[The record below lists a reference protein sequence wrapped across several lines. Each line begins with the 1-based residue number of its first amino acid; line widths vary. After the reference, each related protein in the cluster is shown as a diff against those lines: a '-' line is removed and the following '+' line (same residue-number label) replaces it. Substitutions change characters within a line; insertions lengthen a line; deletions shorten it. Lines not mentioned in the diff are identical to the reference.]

1 MGVSEVIIMDH
12 HPSRK
17 GNILII
23 CTLFEP
29 NRLEQSSL
37 QIAYEHVV
45 PLRRR
50 PGQAAGAK
58 KQLDVK
64 RSPQRRSA

>member
-1 MGVSEVIIMDH
+1 M
-12 HPSRK
+12 
-17 GNILII
+17 I

-50 PGQAAGAK
+50 PARPADTEGQT
-58 KQLDVK
+58 DTR
-64 RSPQRRSA
+64 RSLQRRSA